1 MAPNQMEN
9 GFRTILEKIVFSAFL
24 AISCMT
30 FTASTFEY
38 QKSFFHFQ
46 IIEGCCYEM
55 IDTNIVT
62 VLDGWRKLLKFQNS
76 HFYLINYHLSFDFTN
91 LD

>member
-1 MAPNQMEN
+1 MTRNQVEN
-9 GFRTILEKIVFSAFL
+9 AFRTILEKIVFSAFL

-62 VLDGWRKLLKFQNS
+62 VLDGWRKL
-76 HFYLINYHLSFDFTN
+76 
-91 LD
+91 